1 MFTSD
6 VCWGSLSTSIF
17 GNLSS
22 AANNTRS
29 RLPSKLSFRF
39 LWLWSNQRLVGSE
52 TSSLSDGLFGNIIIV
67 KVTALFKYHNFLQP
81 INIKT
86 LMVFRKVS
94 YLKNG
99 VVLTYKLY
107 ITWGIFLDLK
117 TEWPKRLLLFIQLL
131 LISRIL
137 KTTLN
142 IFNNFEFLKLD
153 LLLHTLL
160 SPVEPT
166 PLDSKSPKYL
176 LYNLLY

>member
-17 GNLSS
+17 GNSS
-22 AANNTRS
+22 S
-29 RLPSKLSFRF
+29 GF

-52 TSSLSDGLFGNIIIV
+52 TSSLSGLFGNIIIV

-99 VVLTYKLY
+99 VALTYKLY

-117 TEWPKRLLLFIQLL
+117 TEWPKCQLLFIQPL
-131 LISRIL
+131 LIFRIL

-142 IFNNFEFLKLD
+142 IFNNSEFLKLD

-160 SPVEPT
+160 SPV
-166 PLDSKSPKYL
+166 
-176 LYNLLY
+176 